1 MAITDSSFM
10 DNADDD
16 TLIQAFLDLD
26 GEFDLCVTQSERDRH
41 SRSMRELQ
49 EAIEA
54 RGYTVRPVCSASGEW
69 WKITRK

>member
-1 MAITDSSFM
+1 MAITDSSFI

-26 GEFDLCVTQSERDRH
+26 GDFDLCVTQGDRDRH
-41 SRSMRELQ
+41 TQSMRELQ
-49 EAIEA
+49 EAIES
-54 RGYTVRPVCSASGEW
+54 RGYTVKAVCEAGKW

>member
-1 MAITDSSFM
+1 MAITDSSFI

-26 GEFDLCVTQSERDRH
+26 GDFDLCVTQDDRDRH
-41 SRSMRELQ
+41 TESMQELHK
-49 EAIEA
+49 AIEG
-54 RGYTVRPVCSASGEW
+54 RGYTIKTVGRGG